1 VVVEMVVTVMEVG
14 LGPIQQQHANRKS
27 VIVRDL
33 VTGRVSIEDVNRN
46 ASARCGEQEQGE
58 G

>member
-1 VVVEMVVTVMEVG
+1 MVVTVMEVG